1 MGWDGMVMDGNEWY
15 GYVLVK
21 LREHV
26 KLDG

>member
-1 MGWDGMVMDGNEWY
+1 MGWYGMVWDGNEWY

-26 KLDG
+26 KLDA

>member
-1 MGWDGMVMDGNEWY
+1 MGWYGMVMDGNEWY

-26 KLDG
+26 KSDG